1 MQGFPLI
8 PRAEMCLW
16 AAGRGAALIL
26 KDEWR
31 LNQHSL
37 SFFSPP
43 RPRAPLHPY
52 PASLPRAYT
61 YICMR
66 KAPGSSPI

>member
-8 PRAEMCLW
+8 PRAEMRLW
-16 AAGRGAALIL
+16 RAGRGSDLIL

-31 LNQHSL
+31 LNQRSL
-37 SFFSPP
+37 SFSLSPP
-43 RPRAPLHPY
+43 

-66 KAPGSSPI
+66 KAPGSSPIWG